1 MQCLNHLALAGLSRH
16 TVHII
21 FPLVIMNSFWS
32 MCRYICIITEHCG
45 NVLFVCFLATSLA
58 CGSSHARYLLISILQ
73 TKGQVIISHLKI
85 SWCSHLWISAWNPH
99 IIRDEGWEVCSSHWI
114 TEDLRFH
121 CAPGATP
128 AHWRSHVC
136 HFT

>member
-58 CGSSHARYLLISILQ
+58 CGSSQARDGTHAVFATCTTAATMLDLNVLNHFVTSRTVEILKLIFLTFSITWGKKNTIITREDSEFLLWLR
-73 TKGQVIISHLKI
+73 GLKTQ
-85 SWCSHLWISAWNPH
+85 H
-99 IIRDEGWEVCSSHWI
+99 
-114 TEDLRFH
+114 
-121 CAPGATP
+121 
-128 AHWRSHVC
+128 
-136 HFT
+136 